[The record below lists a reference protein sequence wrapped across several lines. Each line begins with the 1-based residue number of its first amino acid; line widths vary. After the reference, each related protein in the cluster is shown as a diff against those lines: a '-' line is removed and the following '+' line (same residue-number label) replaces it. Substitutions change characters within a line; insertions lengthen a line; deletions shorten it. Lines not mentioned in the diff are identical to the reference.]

1 MVKGARFWVLVL
13 AILLIAP
20 LAWGKAIR
28 LKFASYFPTAAKQ
41 SKLLEEFCADV
52 EKRTN
57 GQVKIDFY
65 GGGSLLGPTK
75 VYDGVVQG
83 IADIGFSHVEYTV
96 GRFPITEILDLPHA
110 WPSAYVSTHVAN
122 DFYRKFKPEEWKDA
136 HPLWFNISPP
146 ASIILAKK
154 PVYKLED
161 LKGLTIRATGRVAE
175 VVKVL
180 GATPKPIP
188 MPEVY
193 EAMARGIVE
202 GCMTPV
208 ETLYAFRLADVAKYV
223 CMPWGAAPNY
233 TFYVVMSK
241 KVWDSLPAEVQKVF
255 DELASEYEEKAA
267 RVWNEV
273 DLIGYEEGKKKGV
286 TFIALPDEEQNQW
299 SEAVKPVVEAYL
311 DQLEKAGYNRAQL
324 NEMVAYIKERIQ
336 YWTKKQA
343 EAGIKSLTG
352 PEEIRVKL
360 D

>member
-1 MVKGARFWVLVL
+1 MAKGAKFWTVGLVV
-13 AILLIAP
+13 LLIAP
-20 LAWGKAIR
+20 LAWGKVIR
-28 LKFASYFPTAAKQ
+28 LKFASYFPTAASQ

-96 GRFPITEILDLPHA
+96 GRFPLTEILDLPHA
-110 WPSAYVSTHVAN
+110 WPSAYVATHVAN
-122 DFYRKFKPEEWKDA
+122 EFYEKFKPEEWKDT
-136 HPLWFNISPP
+136 HPLWFNVSPP
-146 ASIILAKK
+146 NSIILAKK

-161 LKGLTIRATGRVAE
+161 LKGLTIRAAGRVAE
-175 VVKVL
+175 VVTAL

-208 ETLYAFRLADVAKYV
+208 ETLKAFRLADVAKYV
-223 CMPWGAAPNY
+223 CMSWGAAPNY

-241 KVWDSLPAEVQKVF
+241 KVWDGLPAEVQKVF
-255 DELASEYEEKAA
+255 NDLSVEYREKAA
-267 RVWNEV
+267 RVWNAV
-273 DLIGYEEGKKKGV
+273 DLEGYEEGKKKGV
-286 TFIALPDEEQNQW
+286 TFIVLSEEEQNRWAQ
-299 SEAVKPVVEAYL
+299 AVKPVTEAYL
-311 DQLEKAGYNRAQL
+311 SQLEKAGYSRAQL
-324 NEMVAYIKERIQ
+324 NEMMAFIRERIQ
-336 YWTKKQA
+336 YWTEKQA
-343 EAGIKSLTG
+343 QAGIKSLTG
-352 PEEIRVKL
+352 PEKIRIKL